1 MPTVTSRVPST
12 WASAGTPPRP
22 YLPSPLP
29 TLALT
34 YLPPSSTLTLTPGT
48 NSKMAPTFT
57 KAEVDDDTS
66 RGGRAEAY
74 DLFLRYEAW
83 KAAYNAY
90 DVMDAVRHFSCHTMG
105 STYYGSTYY
114 GSTYYGSTYYG
125 STY

>member
-1 MPTVTSRVPST
+1 
-12 WASAGTPPRP
+12 
-22 YLPSPLP
+22 
-29 TLALT
+29 
-34 YLPPSSTLTLTPGT
+34 
-48 NSKMAPTFT
+48 MAPTFT

-114 GSTYYGSTYYG
+114 GSTYSGSTYYGSTYYG
-125 STY
+125 STC